1 MAHSE
6 REAAYHESCIRGYHI
21 YQEVWMAAVGE
32 VIFYER
38 EPHNSHDLSI
48 LARTIACDGI
58 DCNKG
63 PLGLGRP
70 SFGLK

>member
-38 EPHNSHDLSI
+38 EPHNSHDCYQYWLEQL
-48 LARTIACDGI
+48 LAKESTATRVLWD
-58 DCNKG
+58 
-63 PLGLGRP
+63 
-70 SFGLK
+70 

>member
-38 EPHNSHDLSI
+38 EPIFPKL
-48 LARTIACDGI
+48 R
-58 DCNKG
+58 
-63 PLGLGRP
+63 
-70 SFGLK
+70 